1 MERKSMSKII
11 IFTLDGEA
19 SPIFVQYYI
28 WKFE

>member
-1 MERKSMSKII
+1 MSKII
-11 IFTLDGEA
+11 TFTLDSEA